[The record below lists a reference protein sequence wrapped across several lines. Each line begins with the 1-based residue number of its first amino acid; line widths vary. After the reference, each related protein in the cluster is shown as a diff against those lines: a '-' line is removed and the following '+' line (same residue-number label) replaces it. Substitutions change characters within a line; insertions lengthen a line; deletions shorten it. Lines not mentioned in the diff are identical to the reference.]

1 MAQKAK
7 KSTKTKKPATKKTTT
22 KTVKKPA
29 TTTIKSSVTVKNQ
42 ETKPAIGKIICL
54 VAIVASLLVI
64 IVAVMAINFGGGNNL
79 FVSDGTKYV
88 LNITAD
94 EDNDENVVATHQI
107 FYYKDDEITGVKT
120 YYEFANASDAKAEY
134 DAIQELLDDEEKS
147 AYKLDGKYI
156 VVTSPEEEY
165 ADMTASDVKSYIELY
180 EKIQNGEI
188 STDEEETVEETEEE
202 TEE

>member
-7 KSTKTKKPATKKTTT
+7 KSTKAKKPATKKTTT

-88 LNITAD
+88 LNVTPD
-94 EDNDENVVATHQI
+94 EDNDEKVVAIHQI
-107 FYYKDDEITGVKT
+107 FYYEGDKITGVKT
-120 YYEFANASDAKAEY
+120 YQEYASENDAKAVY
-134 DAIQELLDDEEKS
+134 DAIQELLDEEEKS
-147 AYKLDGKYI
+147 AYELSGKYI
-156 VVTSPEEEY
+156 IATSPEEEY

-188 STDEEETVEETEEE
+188 STDDEETEEE